1 MAPEVASH
9 QVYNVSAD
17 VYSWAMVCYEIFILE
32 KPFAGWTREMHSNLV
47 CGRGA
52 RPECSQLPPTIRPIL
67 EACWN
72 QYAYRRPAMR
82 VVEEKMKYL
91 EEQQLLA
98 VSANSVSSKQ
108 SLPSHQVA
116 VELPR
121 GFHAG
126 ARKVPQRNQSESYT
140 AATASMSTESLS
152 DCMYPSAHHQQ
163 SHLNVHG
170 NK

>member
-52 RPECSQLPPTIRPIL
+52 RPDTTHLPQSIRPVL
-67 EACWN
+67 EACWD
-72 QYAYRRPAMR
+72 QYAYRRPTMC
-82 VVEEKMKYL
+82 VVEERMKVI

-98 VSANSVSSKQ
+98 VSANSVTSSTHHYHTHPTQ
-108 SLPSHQVA
+108 QVA
-116 VELPR
+116 VELPHN
-121 GFHAG
+121 FHAG
-126 ARKVPQRNQSESYT
+126 VRKAPPRYHSETQT
-140 AATASMSTESLS
+140 AATMSMSAESLS
-152 DCMYPSAHHQQ
+152 DYMRIGQQ
-163 SHLNVHG
+163 QQHYQNG
-170 NK
+170 Y

>member
-32 KPFAGWTREMHSNLV
+32 KPFAGWTREMHANLV

-52 RPECSQLPPTIRPIL
+52 RPDTSQLPPTIRPIL
-67 EACWN
+67 ETCWN

-82 VVEEKMKYL
+82 VVEEKMKYI

-98 VSANSVSSKQ
+98 VSANSVTSKQ
-108 SLPSHQVA
+108 QEQPQCGQVA
-116 VELPR
+116 VELPQ
-121 GFHAG
+121 GFHPG
-126 ARKVPQRNQSESYT
+126 TRKMPQRHESSYT

-152 DCMYPSAHHQQ
+152 DFMYPHQHNY
-163 SHLNVHG
+163 STRMHS
-170 NK
+170 

>member
-32 KPFAGWTREMHSNLV
+32 KPFAGWTREMHSSLV

-52 RPECSQLPPTIRPIL
+52 RPECSQLPPTIQPIL
-67 EACWN
+67 EVCWN

-82 VVEEKMKYL
+82 LVEEKMKYL

-98 VSANSVSSKQ
+98 VSASSGSSKQ
-108 SLPSHQVA
+108 STASQQVSL
-116 VELPR
+116 ELPH
-121 GFHAG
+121 GFHAEI
-126 ARKVPQRNQSESYT
+126 RKVPQRNHSESYT
-140 AATASMSTESLS
+140 AATTSMSTESLS
-152 DCMYPSAHHQQ
+152 DYMYPNVHQQ
-163 SHLNVHG
+163 NHVTMNLSR
-170 NK
+170 

>member
-32 KPFAGWTREMHSNLV
+32 KPFAGWTREMHSSLV

-52 RPECSQLPPTIRPIL
+52 RPECSQLPSTIQPIL
-67 EACWN
+67 EVCWN

-82 VVEEKMKYL
+82 LVEEKMKYL

-98 VSANSVSSKQ
+98 VSANSVSSKHCLSSQ
-108 SLPSHQVA
+108 QIA
-116 VELPR
+116 VELPH

-126 ARKVPQRNQSESYT
+126 IRKIPQRNHSESYT
-140 AATASMSTESLS
+140 AATSSMSTESLS
-152 DCMYPSAHHQQ
+152 EFMYPTSQQ
-163 SHLNVHG
+163 QNHANIHLSR
-170 NK
+170 